1 MHAIF
6 FRCDGIIIAVL
17 TMMRDSSLSK
27 FSEYEIQKLIS
38 IQKFLEYSLNL
49 TYLPARVSQRK
60 SISKHYELTDREL
73 DVLEW
78 IIAGAENKIVA
89 KELSISL
96 ATVKTHLVHIY
107 TKLNVNSRAKILVKI
122 FSEINNDGKL

>member
-96 ATVKTHLVHIY
+96 ATVKTHLVHIF
-107 TKLNVNSRAKILVKI
+107 TKLNVNSRAKLLVKI
-122 FSEINNDGKL
+122 FSEINNDGTL